1 MVDLSPLNCKDV
13 LYFLCLMPGPFIN
26 GETHNKATSSPRPP
40 PGHPEPIRCR
50 STILCVYS
58 ISPVPPGWQS
68 HHHSLVRVHV
78 VPAWQLVPLQALSAH
93 SRPAAPQPGRP
104 FTTVVL
110 RPPHCW
116 RVTRMV
122 EPVQQWKQH
131 TYSDEHSNGPQV
143 KGKGNFILYWHSI
156 KSRM

>member
-1 MVDLSPLNCKDV
+1 VSNA
-13 LYFLCLMPGPFIN
+13 FIEV
-26 GETHNKATSSPRPP
+26 GHIPR
-40 PGHPEPIRCR
+40 HL
-50 STILCVYS
+50 T

-68 HHHSLVRVHV
+68 HHHSLARVHV

-122 EPVQQWKQH
+122 EPAQQWKQQKH
-131 TYSDEHSNGPQV
+131 IHRLNPNNSLGDIESKPTVSWHRLKAGMQV
-143 KGKGNFILYWHSI
+143 RA
-156 KSRM
+156 KSRVDGCLHCEIASDWQYRPCLQCV